1 MLAVVESSAI
11 LGVDAYLVRV
21 EVNLANATI
30 PQFSIVGLPDAAVNE
45 AKERVRAAVKN
56 SGLLFPFDKRITINL
71 APADTKKAGAA
82 FDLPIAIGILTA
94 SGQISDAALNDALF
108 VGELSLDGAIRPV
121 HGVLPMAVWA
131 RQHGRRRLI
140 VPAENT
146 REAAIV
152 GDVDV
157 YPVRNL
163 LDVIALLADPDSV
176 APVREDPEAALR
188 QETDDSLDF
197 VDVKGQSQVKRAM
210 EVAAAGGHNVLL
222 LGSPG
227 SGKTMMAR
235 RIPGILP
242 SFSVEEALEV
252 TKLYSVSGRLPA
264 GEALITR
271 RPFRSPHHTISNAGL
286 TGGGTI
292 PRPGEVSLAH
302 HGVLFMDELPEFNRN
317 VLEIL
322 RQPLEDGQVTIA
334 RAAAALTYPARFMLV
349 AAMNPCPCGYYGDPV
364 KPCNCSPSTVQKYL
378 QRISGP
384 LLDRIDLHV
393 EAPRLRPDELTTPPS
408 GEKSAAIR
416 QRVEKARDIQRKRFQ
431 GHGVYCNAQM
441 TPRLLREC
449 AAVEGEALTLL
460 RAAID
465 AMSLSARAYDRI
477 LKVARTIADLAGEEN
492 IGIAHVAESVQ
503 YRALDRKFW
512 A

>member
-157 YPVRNL
+157 YP
-163 LDVIALLADPDSV
+163 
-176 APVREDPEAALR
+176 
-188 QETDDSLDF
+188 
-197 VDVKGQSQVKRAM
+197 
-210 EVAAAGGHNVLL
+210 
-222 LGSPG
+222 
-227 SGKTMMAR
+227 
-235 RIPGILP
+235 
-242 SFSVEEALEV
+242 
-252 TKLYSVSGRLPA
+252 
-264 GEALITR
+264 
-271 RPFRSPHHTISNAGL
+271 
-286 TGGGTI
+286 
-292 PRPGEVSLAH
+292 
-302 HGVLFMDELPEFNRN
+302 
-317 VLEIL
+317 
-322 RQPLEDGQVTIA
+322 
-334 RAAAALTYPARFMLV
+334 
-349 AAMNPCPCGYYGDPV
+349 
-364 KPCNCSPSTVQKYL
+364 
-378 QRISGP
+378 
-384 LLDRIDLHV
+384 
-393 EAPRLRPDELTTPPS
+393 
-408 GEKSAAIR
+408 
-416 QRVEKARDIQRKRFQ
+416 
-431 GHGVYCNAQM
+431 
-441 TPRLLREC
+441 
-449 AAVEGEALTLL
+449 
-460 RAAID
+460 
-465 AMSLSARAYDRI
+465 
-477 LKVARTIADLAGEEN
+477 
-492 IGIAHVAESVQ
+492 
-503 YRALDRKFW
+503 
-512 A
+512 